1 MAALL
6 AEPTAKII
14 SKVKLGIMEGYC
26 PVDIMDDYYEG
37 TGEVLEKFN
46 VREAFAV
53 PPQYIQDA
61 GKRATEWADENG
73 WGDCG
78 TAVGKTRASQLAN
91 GENLSLETI
100 TRMYSYGSRH
110 KVDWE
115 SSKSIDENC
124 GYLMMLSW
132 GFTPD
137 NYDNAMSWLERE
149 MKKATE
155 MNVMFSADDF
165 KGDITAVVF
174 QPNQKIYRWDD
185 ETKTSYYVFMSR
197 DTIRKMLMKLSRL
210 KPKDLINYEH
220 SGMVF
225 SGDDVYTYENWL
237 VGDNPKMDKSYE
249 MFGREFEPGTW
260 LTTIHFRDR
269 RIFDEFV
276 LSQKTSSIS
285 LEGMFEEVPFNFFDV
300 KEEMSNEDFI
310 TEYIPYEDIA
320 EQYCNCDYG
329 YTAIGFKIGDKSEYK
344 CVEEN
349 SEEAMEYNAAQLVMR
364 LEALLKEMD
373 KSIS

>member
-1 MAALL
+1 
-6 AEPTAKII
+6 
-14 SKVKLGIMEGYC
+14 
-26 PVDIMDDYYEG
+26 
-37 TGEVLEKFN
+37 
-46 VREAFAV
+46 
-53 PPQYIQDA
+53 
-61 GKRATEWADENG
+61 
-73 WGDCG
+73 
-78 TAVGKTRASQLAN
+78 
-91 GENLSLETI
+91 
-100 TRMYSYGSRH
+100 
-110 KVDWE
+110 
-115 SSKSIDENC
+115 
-124 GYLMMLSW
+124 
-132 GFTPD
+132 
-137 NYDNAMSWLERE
+137 
-149 MKKATE
+149 

-300 KEEMSNEDFI
+300 KEEMTNEDFI